1 MELRSD
7 PGPSSLHESNIDRV
21 HSDQGKSGNQGI
33 IREFTKWV
41 FFLKKSG
48 NYQGI

>member
-1 MELRSD
+1 MADTGAKISVC
-7 PGPSSLHESNIDRV
+7 GTSHRV
-21 HSDQGKSGNQGI
+21 HNDQGKSGNQGI
-33 IREFTKWV
+33 IREFTKLV